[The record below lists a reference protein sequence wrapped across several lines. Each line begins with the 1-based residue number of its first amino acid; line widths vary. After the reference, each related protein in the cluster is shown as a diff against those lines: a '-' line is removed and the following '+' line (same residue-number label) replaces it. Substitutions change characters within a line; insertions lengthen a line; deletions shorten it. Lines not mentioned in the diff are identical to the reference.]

1 MARIARLVVPGI
13 PHHITQRGNRR
24 ERTFFGDA
32 DYRLYH
38 VHAVVT
44 PKEEEGC
51 GALSA
56 ICTGAPPVTSMR
68 VTARPGIS
76 GRHGSARWRWMRS
89 IAAIRYVSLNPVCA
103 RLVERAEDWPWSS
116 VRAHLS
122 GRDGGVVTV
131 AAVLERV
138 GRFAEFVDQP
148 FDEGAGF
155 APRASCG
162 DVRTADR
169 VAGPAEAP

>member
-1 MARIARLVVPGI
+1 
-13 PHHITQRGNRR
+13 
-24 ERTFFGDA
+24 
-32 DYRLYH
+32 
-38 VHAVVT
+38 
-44 PKEEEGC
+44 
-51 GALSA
+51 
-56 ICTGAPPVTSMR
+56 
-68 VTARPGIS
+68 
-76 GRHGSARWRWMRS
+76 MRS
-89 IAAIRYVSLNPVCA
+89 ISSPPSAMSGLIPCA
-103 RLVERAEDWPWSS
+103 LAWSSEPKDWPWSS

-122 GRDGGVVTV
+122 SRDDGVVTV